1 MPKLVIVVD
10 RDDDLGQ
17 KAGIRGPVLGRED
30 VVRAAVALGTRDPE
44 DSDVNSFL
52 AAVSVA
58 DELRSMGE
66 EAEVAILTGHP
77 DVGVKSD
84 LEISRQLEEVLSRT
98 GAREVIF
105 VSDGAEDEFVLPI
118 IQSRARVVHVRRV
131 VVRQAQE
138 LESTYYTIKKALEDV
153 NFLRRVLTPL
163 AIIFLAYSLTAITGM
178 FVLYITGRGSI
189 SPANL
194 SISVILLAL
203 GSYFIFKTHDVK
215 GMLSQLLE
223 KAGHP
228 RPSTVLRLIALL
240 LAAFSLI
247 FSSYI
252 ASTYERPL
260 QAIYSGVLWVIPFAA
275 GAVALWVAGDRVLL
289 LSQGKE
295 VSWKEVFSI
304 LLLGLFAFSIVS
316 IMGYVLDLQVPLPL
330 FVNALLL
337 AFSVVSLIVIAR

>member
-1 MPKLVIVVD
+1 VPKLVIVVD

-105 VSDGAEDEFVLPI
+105 VSDGA
-118 IQSRARVVHVRRV
+118 ARVVHVRRV

-138 LESTYYTIKKALEDV
+138 LESTYYTIKKALEDI

>member
-17 KAGIRGPVLGRED
+17 KAGIRGPVLGREE
-30 VVRAAVALGTRDPE
+30 VLRAAVALGTRDPE
-44 DSDVNSFL
+44 DSDVNAFL

-58 DELRSMGE
+58 DELRSIGE

-84 LEISRQLEEVLSRT
+84 LEISRQLDQVLSKT
-98 GAREVIF
+98 GAREVVF

-118 IQSRARVVHVRRV
+118 VQSRAKVVHVRRV

-153 NFLRRVLTPL
+153 NFLRKILTPA
-163 AIIFLAYSLTAITGM
+163 AIIFLAYSVTAITGM
-178 FVLYITGRGSI
+178 FVLYLMGKGSI

-203 GSYFIFKTHDVK
+203 GSYFIFKTHDIR
-215 GMLSQLLE
+215 GFLSQLLE

-228 RPSTVLRLIALL
+228 RPSTVLRLMALL

-247 FSSYI
+247 FSAYI
-252 ASTYERPL
+252 ASSYERPL
-260 QAIYSGVLWVIPFAA
+260 QAVYSGILWLIPFMA
-275 GAVALWVAGDRVLL
+275 GAVALWEAGGRVLL
-289 LSQGKE
+289 LSQGKRA
-295 VSWKEVFSI
+295 SWGEVFAI
-304 LLLGLFAFSIVS
+304 LLLGIFFFSIVS
-316 IMGYVLDLQVPLPL
+316 IMGYVLDLLVPTPL
-330 FVNALLL
+330 LLDAILL
-337 AFSVVSLIVIAR
+337 AFSVVALILIAK